1 MSRWIEAAQGVP
13 EEDSAA
19 VTHVLEPS
27 GPSRPQ
33 RGVELTRRGGELGRF
48 EDTSTVQL
56 WVLGT
61 HSNAGEQTI
70 SDLLPASAPAAHQ
83 WPVRADYAE
92 PARVLLVCRTSHK
105 GLKSAQRAA
114 VEFVSGTLPTV
125 RVVGL
130 VRVAD
135 APGRLPKELR
145 DLSKIVAGG
154 FPEVWDVPWI
164 EDYRLG
170 VDHPALPREA
180 ATTMQTISDHLA
192 LNTHKKE
199 EHS

>member
-1 MSRWIEAAQGVP
+1 MGRWVEAAHDAP
-13 EEDSAA
+13 AEDFDAA
-19 VTHVLEPS
+19 TRVLEPS

-33 RGVELTRRGGELGRF
+33 RGVELTRKGGELGRF
-48 EDTSTVQL
+48 EDASTVRL

-61 HSNAGEQTI
+61 HGNAGEQTI

-83 WPVRADYAE
+83 WPVRAADAE

-114 VEFVSGTLPTV
+114 VEFVSGTLPSV
-125 RVVGL
+125 RVAGL

-135 APGRLPKELR
+135 APGRLPRELR

-154 FPEVWDVPWI
+154 FPEVWDIPWI

-170 VDHPALPREA
+170 VARPALPREA
-180 ATTMQTISDHLA
+180 AATIQTISDHLA

-199 EHS
+199 ERS